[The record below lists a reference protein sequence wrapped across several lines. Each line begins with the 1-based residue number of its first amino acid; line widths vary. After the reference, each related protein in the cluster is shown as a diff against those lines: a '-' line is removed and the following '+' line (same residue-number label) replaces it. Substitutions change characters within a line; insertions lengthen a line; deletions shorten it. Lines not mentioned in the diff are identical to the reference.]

1 MDHPHLV
8 PDAVATP
15 TAASPNQ
22 EEIEAQVCQS
32 QEAAVHQTGDVEGQ
46 EAVGRYAHVA
56 EVQWRQ

>member
-1 MDHPHLV
+1 M